1 MGFSYAG
8 AALGMGLAGFA
19 KGQSE
24 MYEKKKELE
33 YKEKQKALLTA
44 QADALNATA
53 VQNQLALTPG
63 PVPPTP
69 GNPASVNYITP
80 TVLQDME
87 AAQKKKDTP
96 TPTSTAAPAATS
108 PVTPAATPT
117 PVDTT
122 VKSGIGKNLDPEQI
136 AAASA
141 SGIPMSQLE
150 FSPEGVTN
158 TKQESPTATKTT
170 PKTEFDVIDY
180 RMQLAVNNT
189 REAQSYVDKNLNS
202 SKAILAKYNN
212 APPSPSDKPAYL
224 EYRQAFDLY
233 NKSIKVQSDIKE
245 GLYSKEIDNQFLS
258 GVRKAVDLRDA
269 DQLRRYA
276 ARYNFSNQ
284 VKFSKKDGADTID
297 ILGADGKTIT
307 SIRANDF
314 DEYLSD
320 PKEFDKIQR
329 KIDEDNT
336 SYVRQVQLK
345 LIESPSDYANNQLRL
360 LSVGKF
366 IFNDKTG
373 VIGPAGFPNVIL
385 ASEVTK
391 EYGGTAEV
399 NSLRVQK
406 LIDKGLINQLFQ
418 YDNSKVN
425 GQVLSQSGKGAFD
438 IDAFLQEHPH
448 VDPKALQAL
457 IDGNK
462 GPR

>member
-44 QADALNATA
+44 QADALSAAA
-53 VQNQLALTPG
+53 VEKQLTLTPG
-63 PVPPTP
+63 SPVPTP
-69 GNPASVNYITP
+69 GLPYSVNFTTS

-87 AAQKKKDTP
+87 AAQKQKATP
-96 TPTSTAAPAATS
+96 TPTSTTAPAATS

-158 TKQESPTATKTT
+158 TKQEPPTAPKTT

-258 GVRKAVDLRDA
+258 GVRKSVDLRDA

-345 LIESPSDYANNQLRL
+345 LVESPSDHANAQLRL

-366 IFNDKTG
+366 IYNDKNG
-373 VIGPAGFPNVIL
+373 DIGPAGFPNVIL
-385 ASEVTK
+385 ASEVST
-391 EYGGTAEV
+391 EHGGTATA
-399 NSLRVQK
+399 NSPRVQK
-406 LIDKGLINQLFQ
+406 LKDKGKINQLFQ
-418 YDNSKVN
+418 YDNTKVS
-425 GQVLSQSGKGAFD
+425 GQVLGQRGMGAFD
-438 IDAFLQEHPH
+438 IDALIQEFPNADIK
-448 VDPKALQAL
+448 VLNGL
-457 IDGNK
+457 INSNK
-462 GPR
+462 GQ